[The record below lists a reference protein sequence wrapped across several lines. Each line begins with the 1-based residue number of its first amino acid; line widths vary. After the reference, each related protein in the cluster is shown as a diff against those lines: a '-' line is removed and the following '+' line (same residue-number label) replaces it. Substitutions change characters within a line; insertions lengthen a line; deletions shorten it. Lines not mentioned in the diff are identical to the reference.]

1 MAIVNPSSFKI
12 ILLLVAYGFK
22 FSEAAGNLAASFVFG
37 DSLVDAGNNNY
48 IFTLSKANIAPNGCD
63 FKPSAGQPS
72 GRYTNGR
79 IIPDI
84 IADELG
90 QKGYAPPFLAPSAKG
105 SAILHGVNYAS
116 GGSGILNS
124 TGRIFVGRLSLEVQV
139 NNFAETRKELI
150 GMLGAEKT
158 KELLGNS
165 AFSVTMGANDF
176 INNYL
181 VPIASTIQRALV
193 SPESFI
199 DQIMTTYR
207 VQLMRLYELGARKII
222 VANLGPIGCIP
233 YERTLNRV
241 EENQCAAMPNE
252 LAIMFNKRLRPLILE
267 LNANCK
273 GATFVY
279 ANTYDMVE
287 DLIINY
293 AKYGFVSS
301 NVACCGRGGQF
312 RGVIPCGPTSSECVD
327 HGKYVFWDPYHPS
340 EAANLVVA
348 KRLLDGGPNDVFPVN
363 VRKLFHT

>member
-1 MAIVNPSSFKI
+1 MAISLKI
-12 ILLLVAYGFK
+12 IVLLVVACGFMCC
-22 FSEAAGNLAASFVFG
+22 ELATGNLAASFVFG

-63 FKPSAGQPS
+63 FKPTGGRPN

-90 QKGYAPPFLAPSAKG
+90 QKIYSPPFLAPTTKG

-124 TGRIFVGRLSLEVQV
+124 TGSLFVGRLSLEVQV
-139 NNFAETRKELI
+139 NNFAETRKELTR
-150 GMLGAEKT
+150 MLGANAT
-158 KELLGNS
+158 KELLGKS
-165 AFSVTMGANDF
+165 VFSITMGANDF

-181 VPIASTIQRALV
+181 VPIASTIQRV
-193 SPESFI
+193 FVTPDSFI
-199 DQIMTTYR
+199 DEVMTAYR
-207 VQLMRLYELGARKII
+207 AQLMRLYEMDARKIL
-222 VANLGPIGCIP
+222 VANVGPIGCIP

-241 EENQCAAMPNE
+241 DENQCAALPNE
-252 LAIMFNKRLRPLILE
+252 LALKFNKRLRPLIME

-287 DLIINY
+287 DLIKNY
-293 AKYGFVSS
+293 AKYGFKAS
-301 NVACCGRGGQF
+301 NIACCGRGGQF
-312 RGVIPCGPTSSECVD
+312 RGVIPCGPTSTECED
-327 HGKYVFWDPYHPS
+327 HESYVFWDPYHPS

-348 KRLLDGGPNDVFPVN
+348 KRLIDGGPNDVFPIN
-363 VRKLFHT
+363 VRKLIET